1 MDAISTELSIR
12 WKAMGVGAKE
22 PYEQA
27 ARDATKVL
35 AILHPE
41 YKYTRV
47 SKKYMAQILS
57 QQEATE
63 EETEERLRTAQ
74 GSSEDF
80 A

>member
-1 MDAISTELSIR
+1 MDAISSELSLR
-12 WKAMGVGAKE
+12 WKAE
-22 PYEQA
+22 PYEQV
-27 ARDATKVL
+27 AREATKEL

-57 QQEATE
+57 QQEATK
-63 EETEERLRTAQ
+63 EETQEHFRTAQ
-74 GSSEDF
+74 GLFEDF